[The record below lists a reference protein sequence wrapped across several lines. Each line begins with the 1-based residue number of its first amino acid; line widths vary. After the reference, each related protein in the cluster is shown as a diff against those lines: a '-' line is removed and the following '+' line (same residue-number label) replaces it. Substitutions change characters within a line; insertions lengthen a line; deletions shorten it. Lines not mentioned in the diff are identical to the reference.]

1 MVHLDLKR
9 APLSESAK
17 QLTETIKATSNNQG
31 DIRFIQT
38 LPRYTDLRL
47 IEAAETAAGCRQT
60 GTTQSSRSP
69 PPHPREHWQPFERTF
84 ISVEGGGNITFAIH
98 TRR

>member
-1 MVHLDLKR
+1 
-9 APLSESAK
+9 
-17 QLTETIKATSNNQG
+17 LTETIKATSNNQG

-60 GTTQSSRSP
+60 GTTQSSRHHLLPQKERRTRTATHRRIQENTGSP
-69 PPHPREHWQPFERTF
+69 SNERSSLLKVAAT
-84 ISVEGGGNITFAIH
+84 
-98 TRR
+98 

>member
-1 MVHLDLKR
+1 MAHLDLKR
-9 APLSESAK
+9 AALSESAK

-60 GTTQSSRSP
+60 GTTQSSRHHLLPQKERRTRTATHRRIRSE
-69 PPHPREHWQPFERTF
+69 EHTSELQSRQY
-84 ISVEGGGNITFAIH
+84 
-98 TRR
+98 

>member
-1 MVHLDLKR
+1 MAHLDLKR
-9 APLSESAK
+9 AALSESAK

-38 LPRYTDLRL
+38 LPGYTDLRL

-60 GTTQSSRSP
+60 GTTQSCRHHLLP
-69 PPHPREHWQPFERTF
+69 QKEDARERLPTAASQRTLAALRTN
-84 ISVEGGGNITFAIH
+84 VH
-98 TRR
+98 LC